1 MLFKKEF
8 DIDKEFFTEKETK
21 PKKTSVAIKV
31 FVSVLLLTFSFLC
44 ISAFTFNFNSRFGNK
59 DVIKTEEGLKEAQE
73 YYFNAVEL
81 FDKGDYEGAVENLN
95 KQLAIVEDPD
105 AYCYLGKINKE
116 KGELELAI
124 ENFKKAL
131 DIKPNFFEANYELGK
146 IYYSLNDYKTASKYL
161 TNACVLNIE
170 NQELMSITAETYKR
184 TGKSDEAILLFEK
197 ILEKDPKN
205 AFANSK
211 IGEIY
216 YQRSDYRKAIQYFEE
231 SVQVSYDE
239 MTAIQLAKS
248 YFELGDYNS
257 SEDVIKEILLSD
269 KENKQALSLKKA
281 IEYKN
286 LTPKTNPD
294 KAVQKQSVEKAP
306 LNKEVLNNY
315 IKEIEV
321 PIKTNWTPPMGSNL
335 KKASVKFTINKD
347 GELLS
352 NDIYKTSGMREFDK
366 SALNA
371 IEMSKPYPP
380 LPLAL
385 DRDTLD
391 IIFTFDFN
399 VK

>member
-8 DIDKEFFTEKETK
+8 DIDKDFFTEKETK
-21 PKKTSVAIKV
+21 PKKTSVAIRV

-81 FDKGDYEGAVENLN
+81 FDKGDYDGAIENLN

-105 AYCYLGKINKE
+105 AYCYLGKIYKE
-116 KGELELAI
+116 KNELDVAI
-124 ENFKKAL
+124 ENFKRAL

-170 NQELMSITAETYKR
+170 NPELMSMTAETYKK

-197 ILEKDPKN
+197 IIEKDPKN
-205 AFANSK
+205 AFANAK

-216 YQRSDYRKAIQYFEE
+216 YQRADYRKAIQYYEE
-231 SVQVSYDE
+231 SIQNSYDE
-239 MTAIQLAKS
+239 QVAIQLAKS
-248 YFELGDYNS
+248 YFELGEFNS
-257 SEDVIKEILLSD
+257 SEDVIREILLSD

-281 IEYKN
+281 IEYKRM
-286 LTPKTNPD
+286 TPKNTSGS
-294 KAVQKQSVEKAP
+294 VIQKHSVENAP
-306 LNKEVLNNY
+306 LNRDVLNSY
-315 IKEIEV
+315 IKEIET
-321 PIKTNWTPPMGSNL
+321 PIKTNWTPPVGSNL
-335 KKASVKFTINKD
+335 KKVSVKFTINKE
-347 GELLS
+347 GELIS
-352 NDIYKTSGMREFDK
+352 NNIYQTSGMKEFDK

-380 LPLAL
+380 LPNDLN
-385 DRDTLD
+385 RDTLD

-399 VK
+399 IK

>member
-8 DIDKEFFTEKETK
+8 DIDKDFFTEKETK
-21 PKKTSVAIKV
+21 PKKTSVAIRV

-81 FDKGDYEGAVENLN
+81 FDKGDYDGAIENLN

-105 AYCYLGKINKE
+105 AYCYLGKIYKE
-116 KGELELAI
+116 KNELDVAI
-124 ENFKKAL
+124 ENFKRAL

-170 NQELMSITAETYKR
+170 NPELMSMTAETYKK

-197 ILEKDPKN
+197 IIEKDPKN

-216 YQRSDYRKAIQYFEE
+216 YQRADYRKAIQYYEE
-231 SVQVSYDE
+231 SIQNSYDE
-239 MTAIQLAKS
+239 QVAIQLAKS
-248 YFELGDYNS
+248 YFELGEFNS
-257 SEDVIKEILLSD
+257 SEDVIREILLSD

-281 IEYKN
+281 IEYKRM
-286 LTPKTNPD
+286 TPKNTSGS
-294 KAVQKQSVEKAP
+294 VIQKHSVENAP
-306 LNKEVLNNY
+306 LNRDVLNSY
-315 IKEIEV
+315 IKEIET
-321 PIKTNWTPPMGSNL
+321 PIKTNWTPPVGSNL
-335 KKASVKFTINKD
+335 KKVSVKFTINKE
-347 GELLS
+347 GELIS
-352 NDIYKTSGMREFDK
+352 NNIYQTSGMKEFDK

-380 LPLAL
+380 LPNDLN
-385 DRDTLD
+385 RDTLD

-399 VK
+399 IK